1 MKQAF
6 IVLLQQEQEKPTNTE
21 RTKAEAVITD
31 EKQEGEEQVIK
42 TIEDQ
47 GKTSSGSKTDV
58 DTEKTKLQSKTTRGD
73 QPAY

>member
-31 EKQEGEEQVIK
+31 EKQEGEEQAIK

-47 GKTSSGSKTDV
+47 GKTSSRSKTDV
-58 DTEKTKLQSKTTRGD
+58 DTAED
-73 QPAY
+73 

>member
-58 DTEKTKLQSKTTRGD
+58 DTGED
-73 QPAY
+73 

>member
-58 DTEKTKLQSKTTRGD
+58 DTAED
-73 QPAY
+73 

>member
-6 IVLLQQEQEKPTNTE
+6 IVQQEQEKPTNTE
-21 RTKAEAVITD
+21 RTKAGAMITD

-47 GKTSSGSKTDV
+47 EKASSGSKTAM
-58 DTEKTKLQSKTTRGD
+58 DTAED
-73 QPAY
+73 

>member
-31 EKQEGEEQVIK
+31 EKQEGEEQAIK
-42 TIEDQ
+42 AIEDQ
-47 GKTSSGSKTDV
+47 GKTSSRSKTDV
-58 DTEKTKLQSKTTRGD
+58 DTAED
-73 QPAY
+73 

>member
-58 DTEKTKLQSKTTRGD
+58 GTGED
-73 QPAY
+73 

>member
-58 DTEKTKLQSKTTRGD
+58 GTAED
-73 QPAY
+73 